1 MIHIQFPCLFHGLY
15 LGHINICTIS
25 VQRIGA
31 QFRKYMYIPLKSP
44 SPKCDND
51 GNTVTALDCL
61 LLPPLS
67 SLVFYESRST
77 GRPRRCVNDWRKAEP
92 RVTLQTFPIRWPP
105 LPSLPSTAMAPILL
119 MMTQMMV
126 LPQDLLNLAL
136 LGIIS
141 IIFCQ
146 ESSTENLNSDKDL

>member
-1 MIHIQFPCLFHGLY
+1 MPRTQQY
-15 LGHINICTIS
+15 LHHLIS
-25 VQRIGA
+25 VQRKCA
-31 QFRKYMYIPLKSP
+31 QFRKYMYTPLKSP

-136 LGIIS
+136 LGIYLDNILS
-141 IIFCQ
+141 RKFHRKFEFRQ
-146 ESSTENLNSDKDL
+146 RLVNVLSY